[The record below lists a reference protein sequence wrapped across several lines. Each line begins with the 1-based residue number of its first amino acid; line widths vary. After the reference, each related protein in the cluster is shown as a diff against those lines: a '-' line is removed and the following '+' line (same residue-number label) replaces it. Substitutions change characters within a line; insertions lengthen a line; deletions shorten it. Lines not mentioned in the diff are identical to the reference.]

1 MSTHARPARFI
12 AFAGA
17 ILACA
22 ISGQA
27 QQPPEEVTAIVGA
40 SVIDGNGGPP
50 IVDATVVVRGT
61 RIAAVGPRASTS
73 VPPGARRIE
82 AAGKYVTPGFIDTNV
97 HLSLYGG
104 TPGDRYETLARYQP
118 RVDEITLEAAQLHLK
133 HGITTVRDSYGQLRS
148 LTRVRDKI
156 AKGETVGS
164 RMLVAGNIVGWG
176 GPFSVSFSVV
186 RDQGLTLF
194 QEQLNDELAQGA
206 GEELMDMTPAEL
218 RVAINTYLDKGPDF
232 IKYGGTS
239 HFSNP
244 TFIGFSPE
252 AQKVIVEEAHKR
264 RRVAETHSTSIEGLR
279 LSIEAGIDLIQHPE
293 VMTPREMPDDLAR
306 LIAERKIICSVLSN
320 TVTGVAWKRH
330 LESVAETE
338 RRRAR
343 AAKDGAADQRTK
355 TLAEQRLDRRELGVD
370 NATRRANLQKLIR
383 AGAVITIGT
392 DNYWAAAPE
401 FARTPKPPQQ
411 EHGLGSLIAIE
422 GLVELGMTPAQAI
435 VAATKHGALAAKA
448 LEQFG
453 TLDTGKV
460 ADLLIL
466 DADPLAN
473 IGNIRK
479 LHLVM
484 KEGRIVDTNRLPE
497 QPVFS
502 PKPKTTPTSQE

>member
-1 MSTHARPARFI
+1 
-12 AFAGA
+12 
-17 ILACA
+17 
-22 ISGQA
+22 
-27 QQPPEEVTAIVGA
+27 
-40 SVIDGNGGPP
+40 
-50 IVDATVVVRGT
+50 
-61 RIAAVGPRASTS
+61 
-73 VPPGARRIE
+73 
-82 AAGKYVTPGFIDTNV
+82 
-97 HLSLYGG
+97 
-104 TPGDRYETLARYQP
+104 
-118 RVDEITLEAAQLHLK
+118 
-133 HGITTVRDSYGQLRS
+133 
-148 LTRVRDKI
+148 
-156 AKGETVGS
+156 
-164 RMLVAGNIVGWG
+164 MLVAGNIVGWG
-176 GPFSVSFSVV
+176 GPFSVSFSVI

-244 TFIGFSPE
+244 TFIGFSPD

-264 RRVAETHSTSIEGLR
+264 GRVAETHSTSIEGLR
-279 LSIEAGIDLIQHPE
+279 LSIDAGIDLIQHPE

-330 LESVAETE
+330 LENMAEAE

-343 AAKDGAADQRTK
+343 AAKDGAADQRTR

-401 FARTPKPPQQ
+401 FARSPKPPQQ

-422 GLVELGMTPAQAI
+422 GLVELGMKPAQAI

-453 TLDTGKV
+453 TLETGKV
-460 ADLLIL
+460 ADILIL

-484 KEGRIVDTNRLPE
+484 KEGRIVDTNSLPE
-497 QPVFS
+497 QPVFT
-502 PKPKTTPTSQE
+502 PKPKTTPTSQQ